1 MWRTK
6 PLGKIA
12 SLFVFFPNS
21 RLGKTYLE
29 EGCTGEGGSSGRLDA
44 AVNFERA
51 MSLTRTG
58 QKVIIIIIT
67 NE

>member
-1 MWRTK
+1 MENQAAWQDRFT
-6 PLGKIA
+6 IC
-12 SLFVFFPNS
+12 FFPNS

-29 EGCTGEGGSSGRLDA
+29 EGCTGEGGISGRLDA

-51 MSLTRTG
+51 MSQTRTG